1 MSSHI
6 MHAPRTVVGILVG
19 GGPAPGINSVISA
32 VTIRSILG
40 GWDVVGILDGF
51 KWLMEGSIS
60 QVRPLSIEEVSRIH
74 FRGGSYLG
82 TSRANPTKK
91 AESLA
96 SVLSSLRRLDVTHLV
111 TIGGDDTAFSAL
123 KLEEQ
128 AAGLIRIVHVPK
140 TIDNDLDLPHGI
152 PTFGF
157 QTARHVAVEIVKN
170 LMVDARTTS
179 RWYFTVTMGRKA
191 GHLALGIGK
200 AAGATLTVIPEEFR
214 ERPVRLQCLLDLVIG
229 TMIKRLASGR
239 SDGVVVLAEGLI
251 EILDP
256 QDLGGLDHVERDEH
270 GHLRL
275 ADVDIGD
282 VLRREATK
290 EMKALGLATSI
301 VAKNVGYE
309 LRCADPIPFDM
320 EYTRDLGY
328 CAAQFLFDG
337 GTGAMVSIQNGRFT
351 PIPFK
356 QMVDPGSGR
365 PRVRMVDIMSQSYQI
380 ARQYMIRLSDEDLKD
395 PLVLAR
401 YAALTGL
408 SPQAFHGRFQPIES
422 VSVGTPSKGCAT

>member
-1 MSSHI
+1 M
-6 MHAPRTVVGILVG
+6 RLGI
-19 GGPAPGINSVISA
+19 
-32 VTIRSILG
+32 TR
-40 GWDVVGILDGF
+40 
-51 KWLMEGSIS
+51 
-60 QVRPLSIEEVSRIH
+60 
-74 FRGGSYLG
+74 
-82 TSRANPTKK
+82 
-91 AESLA
+91 
-96 SVLSSLRRLDVTHLV
+96 LV

-128 AAGLIRIVHVPK
+128 AAGLIQIVHVPK
-140 TIDNDLDLPHGI
+140 TIDNDLDLPSGI

-170 LMVDARTTS
+170 LMVDAHTTS
-179 RWYFTVTMGRKA
+179 RWYFVVTMGRKA

-200 AAGATLTVIPEEFR
+200 AAGATLTVIPEEFG
-214 ERPVRLQCLLDLVIG
+214 ERPVRLQRVLDLVIG
-229 TMIKRLASGR
+229 TMIKRLSEGR

-282 VLRREATK
+282 VLRREVTK
-290 EMKALGLATSI
+290 GLKALGLATSI

-328 CAAQFLFDG
+328 CAAQFLLDG
-337 GTGAMVSIQNGRFT
+337 GTAAMVSIQNGRFT

-356 QMVDPGSGR
+356 QMVDPVSGR
-365 PRVRMVDIMSQSYQI
+365 AKVRMVDITAQSYQI
-380 ARQYMIRLSDEDLKD
+380 ARQYMIRLSEEDFKD
-395 PLVLAR
+395 PVTLGR
-401 YAALTGL
+401 YAALAGL
-408 SPQAFHGRFQPIES
+408 SPEAFQVRFRPGGS
-422 VSVGTPSKGCAT
+422 NVVGT

>member
-1 MSSHI
+1 MNAS
-6 MHAPRTVVGILVG
+6 RTIVGILVG

-40 GWDVVGILDGF
+40 GCDVVGIIDGF
-51 KWLMEGSIS
+51 KWLMEGSTS

-96 SVLSSLRRLDVTHLV
+96 TVLSTLKRLGVTRLV
-111 TIGGDDTAFSAL
+111 TIGGDDTAFSSL

-128 AAGLIRIVHVPK
+128 ATGFVQIVHVPK

-170 LMVDARTTS
+170 LMVDAHTTS
-179 RWYFTVTMGRKA
+179 RWYFAVTMGRKA

-200 AAGATLTVIPEEFR
+200 AAGATLTVIPEEFG
-214 ERPVRLQCLLDLVIG
+214 ERPVRLQRLVDLVMG
-229 TMIKRLASGR
+229 TMIKRLSGGR
-239 SDGVVVLAEGLI
+239 SDGVIVLAEGLI
-251 EILDP
+251 EMLDP
-256 QDLGGLDHVERDEH
+256 RDLGGLDHVERDEH
-270 GHLRL
+270 GNLRL
-275 ADVDIGD
+275 AEVDIGD
-282 VLRREATK
+282 VLRREVTK
-290 EMKALGLATSI
+290 AMKAVGLATTI

-309 LRCADPIPFDM
+309 LRCADPIPFDI

-328 CAAQFLFDG
+328 CAAQFLLDG
-337 GTGAMVSIQNGRFT
+337 STGAMVSIQNGQFV

-356 QMVDPGSGR
+356 EMVDPASGR
-365 PRVRMVDIMSQSYQI
+365 AKVRMVDVTAQSYQI
-380 ARQYMIRLSDEDLKD
+380 ARQYMIRLSDEDFND
-395 PLVLAR
+395 PVALGR
-401 YAALTGL
+401 YAALVRL
-408 SPQAFHGRFQPIES
+408 SPEAFQQRFQQVPLNVMGIQ
-422 VSVGTPSKGCAT
+422 VKGCAL

>member
-1 MSSHI
+1 MNS
-6 MHAPRTVVGILVG
+6 PRAVVGILVG

-40 GWDVVGILDGF
+40 GCDVVGIIDGF
-51 KWLMEGSIS
+51 KWLMEDNVSH
-60 QVRPLSIEEVSRIH
+60 VRPLSTEEVSRIH
-74 FRGGSYLG
+74 FRGGSCLG
-82 TSRANPTKK
+82 TSRANPTKR

-96 SVLSSLRRLDVTHLV
+96 NVLSSLKRLGITGLV
-111 TIGGDDTAFSAL
+111 TIGGDDTAFSSL

-128 AAGLIRIVHVPK
+128 ATGLVQIVHVPK

-179 RWYFTVTMGRKA
+179 RWYLAVTMGRKA

-200 AAGATLTVIPEEFR
+200 AAGATLTVIPEEFV
-214 ERPVRLQCLLDLVIG
+214 ERPVTLQRLVDLVIG
-229 TMIKRLASGR
+229 TMIKRLSEGR
-239 SDGVVVLAEGLI
+239 SDGVIVLAEGLI
-251 EILDP
+251 EMLDP
-256 QDLGGLDHVERDEH
+256 RDLGGLDHVERDEH
-270 GHLRL
+270 GNLRL

-282 VLRREATK
+282 VLRHEVTRG
-290 EMKALGLATSI
+290 MKALGLVTTI
-301 VAKNVGYE
+301 VSKNVGYE

-328 CAAQFLFDG
+328 CAAQFLLDG
-337 GTGAMVSIQNGRFT
+337 GTAAMVSIQNGQFV

-356 QMVDPGSGR
+356 EMVDPATGKAK
-365 PRVRMVDIMSQSYQI
+365 VRMVDVTAQSYQI
-380 ARQYMIRLSDEDLKD
+380 ARQYMIRLSGEDFKD
-395 PLVLAR
+395 PVALDR
-401 YAALTGL
+401 YAALVGL
-408 SPQAFHGRFQPIES
+408 SPEAFQHRFQ
-422 VSVGTPSKGCAT
+422 

>member
-1 MSSHI
+1 MTLQ
-6 MHAPRTVVGILVG
+6 RTTVGILVG

-40 GWDVVGILDGF
+40 GCDVVGIIDGF
-51 KWLMEGSIS
+51 KWLMEGSTS

-91 AESLA
+91 SESLA
-96 SVLSSLRRLDVTHLV
+96 NVLSALMRLGITRLV
-111 TIGGDDTAFSAL
+111 TIGGDDTAFSSL
-123 KLEEQ
+123 KLEEL
-128 AAGLIRIVHVPK
+128 AAGRIQIVHVPK
-140 TIDNDLDLPHGI
+140 TIDNDLDLPSSI
-152 PTFGF
+152 STFGF

-170 LMVDARTTS
+170 LMVDAHSTA
-179 RWYFTVTMGRKA
+179 RWYFVVTMGRKA

-200 AAGATLTVIPEEFR
+200 AVGATLTVIPEEFS
-214 ERPVRLQCLLDLVIG
+214 ERPVRLQCLLDLMIG
-229 TMIKRLASGR
+229 TMIKRLSGGR

-256 QDLGGLDHVERDEH
+256 RDLGGLDHVERDEH

-275 ADVDIGD
+275 AEVDIGD
-282 VLRREATK
+282 VLRREVTK
-290 EMKALGLATSI
+290 GLKALGLATTI

-328 CAAQFLFDG
+328 CAAQFLVDG
-337 GTGAMVSIQNGRFT
+337 GTAAMVSIQDGRFV
-351 PIPFK
+351 PIPFN
-356 QMVDPGSGR
+356 QMVDPVSGR
-365 PRVRMVDIMSQSYQI
+365 AKVRMVDITAQSYQI
-380 ARQYMIRLSDEDLKD
+380 ARQYMIRLSEEDFRD
-395 PLVLAR
+395 PVALGR
-401 YAALTGL
+401 CAALAGL
-408 SPQAFHGRFQPIES
+408 SLEAFQRRFRH
-422 VSVGTPSKGCAT
+422 VDLNVTGTQSKGCTT

>member
-1 MSSHI
+1 MN
-6 MHAPRTVVGILVG
+6 APRTVVGIIVG

-32 VTIRSILG
+32 VTIRSVLG
-40 GWDVVGILDGF
+40 GCDVVGILDGF
-51 KWLMEGSIS
+51 KWLMEGNVN
-60 QVRPLSIEEVSRIH
+60 QVRPLAIEEVSRIH

-82 TSRANPTKK
+82 TSRANPTKQT
-91 AESLA
+91 ESLA
-96 SVLSSLRRLDVTHLV
+96 QVLSTLTKLGITRLV

-123 KLEEQ
+123 KLEQQ
-128 AAGLIRIVHVPK
+128 AAGLLQIVHVPK

-179 RWYFTVTMGRKA
+179 RWYFAVTMGRKA

-200 AAGATLTVIPEEFR
+200 AAGATLTVIPEEFE
-214 ERPVRLQCLLDLVIG
+214 ERPVKLQRLIDLVIG
-229 TMIKRLASGR
+229 TMIKRLNRGR

-282 VLRREATK
+282 VLRREVTK
-290 EMKALGLATSI
+290 GMNTLGLATSI
-301 VAKNVGYE
+301 VAKNIGYE

-328 CAAQFLFDG
+328 CAAQFLLDG
-337 GTGAMVSIQNGRFT
+337 GTAAMVSIHNGRFT
-351 PIPFK
+351 PIPFR
-356 QMVDPGSGR
+356 QMLDPISGR
-365 PRVRMVDIMSQSYQI
+365 TRVRMVDITAQSYQI
-380 ARQYMIRLSDEDLKD
+380 ARQYMIRVSDEELKD
-395 PLVLAR
+395 SVTLGR

-408 SPQAFHGRFQPIES
+408 SPETFHSRFQPIGLNAI
-422 VSVGTPSKGCAT
+422 GTHRAQSEEGAT

>member
-1 MSSHI
+1 M
-6 MHAPRTVVGILVG
+6 RLGI
-19 GGPAPGINSVISA
+19 
-32 VTIRSILG
+32 TR
-40 GWDVVGILDGF
+40 
-51 KWLMEGSIS
+51 
-60 QVRPLSIEEVSRIH
+60 
-74 FRGGSYLG
+74 
-82 TSRANPTKK
+82 
-91 AESLA
+91 
-96 SVLSSLRRLDVTHLV
+96 LV

-128 AAGLIRIVHVPK
+128 AAGSIQIVHVPK
-140 TIDNDLDLPHGI
+140 TIDNDLDLPYGI

-157 QTARHVAVEIVKN
+157 QTARHFAVEIVKN

-179 RWYFTVTMGRKA
+179 RWYFAVTMGRKA

-200 AAGATLTVIPEEFR
+200 AASATLTVIPEEFV
-214 ERPVRLQCLLDLVIG
+214 ERPVRLQRVLDLVIG
-229 TMIKRLASGR
+229 TMIKRLSGGR

-256 QDLGGLDHVERDEH
+256 RDLGGLDDVERDEH

-282 VLRREATK
+282 VLRREVTK
-290 EMKALGLATSI
+290 GMKALGLATSI

-328 CAAQFLFDG
+328 CAAQFLLDG
-337 GTGAMVSIQNGRFT
+337 GTAAMVSIQNGRFT

-356 QMVDPGSGR
+356 QMVDPVSGR
-365 PRVRMVDIMSQSYQI
+365 AKVRMVDITAQSYQI

-395 PLVLAR
+395 PVALGR
-401 YAALTGL
+401 YAALTGM
-408 SPQAFHGRFQPIES
+408 SPEAFQSRFQP
-422 VSVGTPSKGCAT
+422 VGSNVGGTQSKECTT